1 MFGGIRFYSYLCST
15 KVKNQISNNI
25 KYKIMKTTTATP
37 QITAAAV
44 VRALAQSFTLA
55 ATYGAQ
61 RTAAALRA
69 ARRATIAVCQWLNSR
84 HNFTDEED
92 PVIMTGWQYL
102 GFGVVVMFIAMLMC
116 IEW

>member
-1 MFGGIRFYSYLCST
+1 
-15 KVKNQISNNI
+15 
-25 KYKIMKTTTATP
+25 MKTTTATT
-37 QITAAAV
+37 QNITAAAV
-44 VRALAQSFTLA
+44 VRAMAQCLTLA

-69 ARRATIAVCQWLNSR
+69 AHRATIAVCQWLNSR
-84 HNFTDEED
+84 HNFTDKED

-102 GFGVVVMFIAMLMC
+102 GLGVVVMFMAMLMC